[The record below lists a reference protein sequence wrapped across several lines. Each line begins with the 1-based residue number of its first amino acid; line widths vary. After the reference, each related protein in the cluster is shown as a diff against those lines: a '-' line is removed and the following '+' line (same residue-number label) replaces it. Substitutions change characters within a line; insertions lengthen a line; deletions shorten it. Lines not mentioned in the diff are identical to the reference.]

1 MNGVRWPASNPKVL
15 VVEFSSEVLLQKA
28 IDSTAGDGVVLG
40 AAAAA
45 SGKAASDAAQR
56 DRAAADERRVSNC

>member
-1 MNGVRWPASNPKVL
+1 M
-15 VVEFSSEVLLQKA
+15 VEFSSEVFLQKA

-56 DRAAADERRVSNC
+56 DRAAADERKVSNC